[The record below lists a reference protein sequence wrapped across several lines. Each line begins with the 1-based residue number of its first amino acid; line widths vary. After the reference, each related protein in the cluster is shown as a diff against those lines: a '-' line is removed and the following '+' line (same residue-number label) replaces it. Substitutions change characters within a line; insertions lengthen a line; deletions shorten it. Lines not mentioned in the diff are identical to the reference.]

1 MKKTLAAGLIG
12 LLVLTSPLQ
21 AENAL
26 TAAETAAITASVN
39 QLMTDLIRNGEALDA
54 GKMLAPLSDE
64 PGAVFFTGGRP
75 YSRPA
80 LVSAMTQTYAGLKR
94 MSITISHSRVKVL
107 GRDTA
112 VWLGWGVGKT
122 ARKAGGT
129 GEEALTETWIWQRI
143 GRHWEVA
150 HYHETIGAMPDT
162 TMKEKVATAL
172 VRFAAEL
179 QHVAP
184 TVDTA
189 AAKLDAFLRR
199 DSDVLGG
206 GFAFAPERG
215 TKAVAHV
222 YRHNG
227 RFERLTTPAGYDYTA
242 TEWYAKAISTGEPTW
257 SAPYL
262 DLTGT
267 FVVTCSLRMLESG
280 SGKPIG
286 VVTADLAL

>member
-12 LLVLTSPLQ
+12 LVALASPLQ
-21 AENAL
+21 AEEAL
-26 TAAETAAITASVN
+26 TAADTAAITATIN

-54 GKMLAPLSDE
+54 GKLFAPLSDE

-94 MSITISHSRVKVL
+94 MSVTITHSQVKVL

-112 VWLGWGVGKT
+112 IWLGWGMDKT
-122 ARKAGGT
+122 MGKAGGT
-129 GEEALTETWIWQRI
+129 DEEVLTETWIWQRL
-143 GRHWEVA
+143 GRHWQVV
-150 HYHETIGAMPDT
+150 HYHETVGAMPDAAV
-162 TMKEKVATAL
+162 KAKVAAAL
-172 VRFAAEL
+172 ARFAAEL

-184 TVDTA
+184 TADTA

-199 DSDVLGG
+199 SPNVLGSS
-206 GFAFAPERG
+206 FAFAPERG

-227 RFERLTTPAGYDYTA
+227 RFERVTAPAGTDYT
-242 TEWYAKAISTGEPTW
+242 TQEWYAKADPAGTPTW
-257 SAPYL
+257 SAPYR
-262 DLTGT
+262 DATGA
-267 FVVTCSLRMLESG
+267 FVVTCSLRVLEAG
-280 SGKPIG
+280 SGKPLG